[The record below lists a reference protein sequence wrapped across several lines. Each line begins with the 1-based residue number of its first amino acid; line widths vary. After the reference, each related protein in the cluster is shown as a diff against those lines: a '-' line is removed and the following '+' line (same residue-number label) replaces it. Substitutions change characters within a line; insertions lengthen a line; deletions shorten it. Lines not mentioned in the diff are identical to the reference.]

1 MKIWFRHRFRLLR
14 EGFRRAL
21 RVAPRRV
28 EPAACGLPRAPPF
41 SPPLDAPATAGGRVC
56 VLAVATALFGAVDAL
71 EPLADAERK
80 RAQLDLYENDLG
92 LASCWF
98 AFVDGAAFEALAD
111 AAGAAPAAR
120 ACGRL
125 AYGRYDVVR
134 VPERLMPF
142 AESGPNSR
150 VPKMLGHLFLGHAR
164 YLLYM
169 DAKIRLGALED
180 AWTLLYEELVRPA
193 AAWASPAHPKRA
205 TPYEEARCVHVLGLA
220 GDGVLAQM
228 RAYRAA
234 GLPEDAPLIEGEWHL
249 RDLADN
255 RSAALG
261 CAWFEEFA
269 RWGHARDQISF
280 NFAAWGL
287 RDAPSNAG
295 GAAAFV
301 RVADYRGAKKYAH
314 VERAPAYWKA
324 RAKSH
329 TCDIDID
336 HPAERRAA
344 VMAYIARG
352 RDAAPR
358 DAAPPALAA
367 ALAAAAAAAALW
379 RRRRRG
385 ARAQR
390 ARSS

>member
-1 MKIWFRHRFRLLR
+1 
-14 EGFRRAL
+14 
-21 RVAPRRV
+21 
-28 EPAACGLPRAPPF
+28 
-41 SPPLDAPATAGGRVC
+41 
-56 VLAVATALFGAVDAL
+56 
-71 EPLADAERK
+71 
-80 RAQLDLYENDLG
+80 
-92 LASCWF
+92 
-98 AFVDGAAFEALAD
+98 
-111 AAGAAPAAR
+111 
-120 ACGRL
+120 
-125 AYGRYDVVR
+125 
-134 VPERLMPF
+134 
-142 AESGPNSR
+142 
-150 VPKMLGHLFLGHAR
+150 MLGHLFLGHAR

-180 AWTLLYEELVRPA
+180 AWTLLSRGARGGRRGVGVA
-193 AAWASPAHPKRA
+193 TAKRA

-295 GAAAFV
+295 GAAF
-301 RVADYRGAKKYAH
+301 RPRRRLPRAKNAH

-336 HPAERRAA
+336 HPAERARRGHGLHRAR
-344 VMAYIARG
+344 AR
-352 RDAAPR
+352 RARAR
-358 DAAPPALAA
+358 ARARRRRAA

-379 RRRRRG
+379 RRRRRAG
-385 ARAQR
+385 ARARSAR
-390 ARSS
+390 ARNGRRRRRGVAGRPARRSVERRRSRRSL

>member
-1 MKIWFRHRFRLLR
+1 
-14 EGFRRAL
+14 
-21 RVAPRRV
+21 
-28 EPAACGLPRAPPF
+28 
-41 SPPLDAPATAGGRVC
+41 
-56 VLAVATALFGAVDAL
+56 
-71 EPLADAERK
+71 
-80 RAQLDLYENDLG
+80 
-92 LASCWF
+92 
-98 AFVDGAAFEALAD
+98 
-111 AAGAAPAAR
+111 
-120 ACGRL
+120 
-125 AYGRYDVVR
+125 
-134 VPERLMPF
+134 
-142 AESGPNSR
+142 
-150 VPKMLGHLFLGHAR
+150 
-164 YLLYM
+164 
-169 DAKIRLGALED
+169 
-180 AWTLLYEELVRPA
+180 
-193 AAWASPAHPKRA
+193 
-205 TPYEEARCVHVLGLA
+205 
-220 GDGVLAQM
+220 M
-228 RAYRAA
+228 RAYGDRRAIDCTYVV
-234 GLPEDAPLIEGEWHL
+234 GLATVETFRQLKQYAEEGYPLKSYVEGGTGLIEGEWHL

-261 CAWFEEFA
+261 CAWFEEFS

-287 RDAPSNAG
+287 RDAPANAG
-295 GAAAFV
+295 GAASFV

-344 VMAYIARG
+344 VMAYIATG

-358 DAAPPALAA
+358 DAATPALAA